1 MEGIKIELS
10 ERIKKLPP
18 YLFAELDRKKKE
30 AKEKGVDLIDFGV
43 GDPDIPTWRNII
55 DRLSKAA
62 ENPENHRYPSYEGL
76 LKFRSAVA
84 SWYKRRFDVDLDP
97 KTEVLTLIGSKE
109 GIAHTPLAFI
119 NPKDIV
125 LVPDP
130 SYPVYQAAT
139 TLADGNIYY
148 FPLLEEKNF
157 LPDLSKIPENIA
169 KSAKIMFLNFPNNP
183 TTAVANKK
191 FFEEVVDFAKTYNI
205 IICHDAA
212 YSEVCFDGFLSPS
225 FLEVK
230 GAKDVGVE
238 FHSLSKTYNMT
249 GWRIGFVCGNPEIIE
264 GLKKVKTNVDSGVF
278 QAIQF
283 AAVEALTG
291 DQTSIIVMRRTYKE
305 RRDILV
311 NGLKKLGFSLNK
323 PLATF
328 YVWVKVPKNFDS
340 MSFSEFLLT
349 NAGIVV
355 TPGIGFGKN
364 GEGYVRFA
372 LTVKKERIEEAIER
386 LEKIL

>member
-157 LPDLSKIPENIA
+157 LPHIYDH
-169 KSAKIMFLNFPNNP
+169 FFP
-183 TTAVANKK
+183 
-191 FFEEVVDFAKTYNI
+191 
-205 IICHDAA
+205 
-212 YSEVCFDGFLSPS
+212 SSLS
-225 FLEVK
+225 FL
-230 GAKDVGVE
+230 
-238 FHSLSKTYNMT
+238 
-249 GWRIGFVCGNPEIIE
+249 
-264 GLKKVKTNVDSGVF
+264 DSGKV
-278 QAIQF
+278 
-283 AAVEALTG
+283 
-291 DQTSIIVMRRTYKE
+291 
-305 RRDILV
+305 
-311 NGLKKLGFSLNK
+311 LK
-323 PLATF
+323 
-328 YVWVKVPKNFDS
+328 
-340 MSFSEFLLT
+340 
-349 NAGIVV
+349 
-355 TPGIGFGKN
+355 
-364 GEGYVRFA
+364 
-372 LTVKKERIEEAIER
+372 
-386 LEKIL
+386 